1 MWRTLHRS
9 IALVAAVFL
18 LHLAVTGFIMNVD
31 EYLLV
36 LRGQGPDTLFAAP
49 AAIPDTDLRPW
60 LRRGQEAARSLVPQ
74 HTMTSIRLSMQDA
87 TPRVQVTFA
96 GPQGGDITI
105 NAATGER
112 LPGPPGPSGRG
123 AELDHYQF
131 LKRLHRGDFIGSFA
145 GRYVVIVAGFCLLY
159 LSVSGTVMYALLLRA
174 RRNSGRK
181 GWFWR

>member
-9 IALVAAVFL
+9 IAVVAAVFL

-49 AAIPDTDLRPW
+49 TAVPDIELRPW
-60 LRRGQEAARSLVPQ
+60 LRRGHDAARSLVPE
-74 HTMTSIRLSMQDA
+74 HSMTAIRISMQDE

-145 GRYVVIVAGFCLLY
+145 GRYAAIVAGFCLLY
-159 LSVSGTVMYALLLRA
+159 LSVSGIVLYAQLWRA
-174 RRNSGRK
+174 RRPRGG